1 MIYKGSKIGVL
12 DNTGIVK
19 LKILQVYNYAKARVG
34 DVLLTVVR
42 KKKKPKDFVKKKIYY
57 TFLVSRKSVMFRK
70 KGFYY
75 LKLLRNKGLVLGA
88 DNEKILGTRHQGFL
102 TFESKKKAF
111 SQLLRS
117 CKVLV

>member
-1 MIYKGSKIGVL
+1 MIFKGSKIGVL
-12 DNTGIVK
+12 DNTGIKK
-19 LKILQVYNYAKARVG
+19 LKVLQVYNYAKARVG
-34 DVLLTVVR
+34 DVLLTVIR
-42 KKKKPKDFVKKKIYY
+42 KKKKAKEFVKKKIYY
-57 TFLVSRKSVMFRK
+57 TFLVSRRTVMFRK

-75 LKLLRNKGLVLGA
+75 LRLLKNRGLVLGA
-88 DNEKILGTRHQGFL
+88 DNERILGTRHQGFL